1 MNGNFAEFWKQNV
14 FNLVKQNISLLL
26 TKFASDSCCKLMFI
40 IRTIICSRGQLITEN
55 LQNTL
60 LHERLNDG
68 QFQKISSRAF
78 SIFWRSQFVWWF
90 SLNRSRFVSRP
101 NVNILE
107 SSWKEIYFYFHEIH
121 TTDHLPGPW
130 LRYLLPA
137 SLG

>member
-14 FNLVKQNISLLL
+14 FNLVKQNVSLLL

-68 QFQKISSRAF
+68 QFQTISSRACSTF
-78 SIFWRSQFVWWF
+78 CRCQFVWCF
-90 SLNRSRFVSRP
+90 PLNRSRLCQNQMWTFWRVREKKIIFTSMKSIP
-101 NVNILE
+101 PITCLDPD
-107 SSWKEIYFYFHEIH
+107 WDICFQHH
-121 TTDHLPGPW
+121 
-130 LRYLLPA
+130 
-137 SLG
+137 